1 MIQQTQWY
9 KAFIPN
15 IFPPKRGYNF
25 SPEIIEKANKATL
38 LLWKLDGITQILPDV
53 DFFILMY
60 IRKDATSSSQIE
72 GTKATMADVIEA
84 EAKTSQNFPDD
95 VDDIFHYIEALDY
108 GTKRLADFPM
118 SMRVIKEIH
127 KVLMDNARSSHF
139 SNPWH
144 FRESQNWIGGTKPS
158 DASFVPPPV
167 LEMNKALDDLEKFLH
182 SKTSILPILRAGLI
196 HSQFETIHPFLDG
209 NGRTWRIL
217 ITLYLWLEEILE
229 RPVLFLSSFFHK
241 HKKVYYDKL
250 DSYHN
255 NDIESWLDF
264 FLEWVIITAKEA
276 IETVKE
282 INKVRDEDMQKISYL
297 SKASSKASMDILQ
310 ELFKVPI
317 VNVAN
322 IQKWWWYSTRQWA
335 QKAIDRFVEL
345 WILQVRE
352 KETNYGRTYI
362 YKRYYNIFSKD

>member
-1 MIQQTQWY
+1 M
-9 KAFIPN
+9 
-15 IFPPKRGYNF
+15 
-25 SPEIIEKANKATL
+25 
-38 LLWKLDGITQILPDV
+38 
-53 DFFILMY
+53 
-60 IRKDATSSSQIE
+60 
-72 GTKATMADVIEA
+72 
-84 EAKTSQNFPDD
+84 
-95 VDDIFHYIEALDY
+95 
-108 GTKRLADFPM
+108 
-118 SMRVIKEIH
+118 
-127 KVLMDNARSSHF
+127 
-139 SNPWH
+139 
-144 FRESQNWIGGTKPS
+144 
-158 DASFVPPPV
+158 
-167 LEMNKALDDLEKFLH
+167 
-182 SKTSILPILRAGLI
+182 
-196 HSQFETIHPFLDG
+196 
-209 NGRTWRIL
+209 
-217 ITLYLWLEEILE
+217 WLEEILE